1 MNILLRKIKKLAF
14 DSRLK
19 NQYTQYALD
28 YVKKEFGK
36 HYEEEMNDVYHEYI
50 ENCER
55 LEMRYDEDGKDFDDR
70 ELEKEA
76 KQKTLNEVNALAYAF
91 VSKTLN
97 DDFVKQ
103 FNEHFSNKS
112 NIPEDVNSYF
122 KREELQ
128 QYIDFDQ
135 ITTAIEKNYKD
146 YIEDL
151 L

>member
-1 MNILLRKIKKLAF
+1 MNIVLHKIKKLAF

-36 HYEEEMNDVYHEYI
+36 HYEEEMKDAYYEYV

-55 LEMRYDEDGKDFDDR
+55 LEMRYDEDGKDFDDH

-76 KQKTLNEVNALAYAF
+76 KQKTLNGVDALAYAF
-91 VSKTLN
+91 VNKTLN
-97 DDFVKQ
+97 DVFVKQ

-112 NIPEDVNSYF
+112 NIPEDANSYF

-128 QYIDFDQ
+128 QYIDFDR
-135 ITTAIEKNYKD
+135 IVAVIEKNYKD